1 MSASMLRR
9 GLELLNEDLKDVNSG
24 PKQKKKKAGTTVKDL
39 VSTSR
44 DGVRKQLR
52 KQLQQGKGTGK
63 KNKATVKDKRV
74 RSAIDEYRKKQTKSH
89 LTSNLEYFLGTGHAA
104 KQSATQKILN
114 HNSGRL
120 SRHRPDKPVRKTRE
134 EKSVFTEDEFQAFQK
149 EYFGKIVE
157 GGSWEPT
164 LVFNKLSLLWGM
176 QDSKD
181 WFVFWELCTTTWVWT
196 HGQHTRF
203 SN

>member
-1 MSASMLRR
+1 MLRR

-24 PKQKKKKAGTTVKDL
+24 PSKQKKKKKAGTTVKDL
-39 VSTSR
+39 VSTNR

-52 KQLQQGKGTGK
+52 LLQQGRGTGK
-63 KNKATVKDKRV
+63 KSKATVKDKRV

-89 LTSNLEYFLGTGHAA
+89 LSSNLKYFLGTDHAA

-114 HNSGRL
+114 HNAGRQ
-120 SRHRPDKPVRKTRE
+120 SRHRPDGRVRKPRE

-157 GGSWEPT
+157 GGS
-164 LVFNKLSLLWGM
+164 
-176 QDSKD
+176 
-181 WFVFWELCTTTWVWT
+181 
-196 HGQHTRF
+196 
-203 SN
+203 